1 LNSFNL
7 RWAGIGPGGCGV
19 ASYRVY
25 FLNDKGRIVRAIE
38 LASQTDEEAVEQTRQ
53 LVDGQAVELW
63 ERARLIG
70 RFDPIH

>member
-1 LNSFNL
+1 V
-7 RWAGIGPGGCGV
+7 WV

-25 FLNDKGRIVRAIE
+25 FLNEKGRIVRALE
-38 LASQTDEEAVEQTRQ
+38 LACQTDEEAVEQTRQ

-70 RFDPIH
+70 RFEPAH